1 MMFLPTSAG
10 KGPAMIGFESEE
22 IQLKKLREQ
31 LRAMSDAELIR
42 FGKAL
47 RRLAGQRVSGV
58 PHRINRLEEARQEW
72 RRPAPSFRVCR

>member
-72 RRPAPSFRVCR
+72 RRRHPARG